1 MSRRSEQLEHLLTER
16 SVILDGAMG
25 TSIQSLNLAEEDFR
39 GERFAA
45 WPTALKGN
53 NDLLSITQPEYIAT
67 IHRGFLAA
75 GADIITTNSFNSSA
89 PSLGDYGM
97 GDLVTDLNLAA
108 AQLARAAA
116 DAHAEQSGSP
126 RFVAG
131 ALGPTTRT
139 CSISPDVND
148 PGARNITFDELAR
161 TYGEATAALLDG
173 GIDLLMVETIFDTL
187 NAKAALYAIR
197 SVLDER
203 GIDMPVMISG
213 TITDASGRTLSG
225 QTLEAFYNSVRHAKP
240 LIIGLNCALGG
251 PELRP

>member
-1 MSRRSEQLEHLLTER
+1 MSQNRKQLERLLTER
-16 SVILDGAMG
+16 IVILDGAMG
-25 TSIQSLNLAEEDFR
+25 TSIQALRLVEEDYK

-53 NDLLSITQPEYIAT
+53 NDLLSITQPEHIAT
-67 IHRGFLAA
+67 IHREFLEA
-75 GADIITTNSFNSSA
+75 GADIISTNTFNSNA

-97 GDLVTDLNLAA
+97 DSLVVELNLAA
-108 AQLARAAA
+108 ARLARAEA
-116 DAHAEQSGSP
+116 DAYTERTGSP

-139 CSISPDVND
+139 CSISPDVED
-148 PGARNITFDELAR
+148 PGARNISFDELTH
-161 TYGEATAALLDG
+161 TYGEAANALLDG
-173 GIDLLMVETIFDTL
+173 GVDLLMVETIFDTL

-203 GIDMPVMISG
+203 GADVPIMISG

-225 QTLEAFYNSVRHAKP
+225 QTLEAFYASVRHAKP
-240 LIIGLNCALGG
+240 LIIGLNCARGG
-251 PELRP
+251 QEVRP